1 MYVPQCDLI
10 SPHHL
15 GLTPCLTA
23 AGILITRLVGRK
35 IPTADDGSSARFA
48 YAGLLDKL
56 VDAGV
61 KGQLGL
67 KLLGDLTT
75 NLENLASDEGNDQLR
90 LDLWRIVSEL
100 RVTWPILTVRTR
112 LIGTFL
118 CFPPPRSK
126 VGCSLAKRGGP

>member
-1 MYVPQCDLI
+1 MYVSEFNLV
-10 SPHHL
+10 SSHHL

-90 LDLWRIVSEL
+90 LELWRIVSES
-100 RVTWPILTVRTR
+100 RVTCPI
-112 LIGTFL
+112 
-118 CFPPPRSK
+118 
-126 VGCSLAKRGGP
+126 CSVTKPV